1 MKIIVGDRFIS
12 FCKET
17 DNIIYSEFIKS
28 PQKLSKTS
36 LIIGLGLSQ
45 NELKAIQKISDKY
58 QIKLFFKNSP
68 ADCCI
73 THKYKEKNCLI
84 SKPVQISENTYEAS
98 LILDDESELLS
109 DHITG
114 LHLQGMILIEACRQ
128 MFISVAMD
136 YFSKNFFSNE
146 RYGAINSMDSQ
157 FESYTFPIPALIRY
171 TRTALENNT
180 ERDNVSFSGKIEII
194 QAGRRYF
201 QMSMKHTYYKLEKI
215 QPIEKYKCQ
224 SACKRLVESITP
236 EKSNEKILIL

>member
-12 FCKET
+12 FSKET
-17 DNIIYSEFIKS
+17 GNIIYSELIKS
-28 PQKLSKTS
+28 PHEFSGTS

-45 NELKAIQKISDKY
+45 NELNTIQKIADEY
-58 QIKLFFKNSP
+58 QIQLFYKNLP
-68 ADCCI
+68 ADCRI

-84 SKPVQISENTYEAS
+84 SKPVQTSENTYEAS
-98 LILDDESELLS
+98 LILDDESELLL

-114 LHLQGMILIEACRQ
+114 VHLQGMILIEACRQ

-136 YFSKNFFSNE
+136 YFSKNFFANE
-146 RYGAINSMDSQ
+146 RYGSINCMDSQ

-171 TRTALENNT
+171 SRTALENNK
-180 ERDNVSFSGKIEII
+180 ERDNISFSGNIEII
-194 QAGRRYF
+194 QAGRRCF

-215 QPIEKYKCQ
+215 EPIEKHKCQ